1 MNQHKNNKI
10 HSQSKPVLTTGRQ
23 RITLDTS
30 AAVPVR
36 DQRPIARL
44 YKLFSCFNAQYGKG
58 AIKK

>member
-1 MNQHKNNKI
+1 MQHNKNNKI
-10 HSQSKPVLTTGRQ
+10 YSQSKQ
-23 RITLDTS
+23 RITLDTG
-30 AAVPVR
+30 AAVPVK